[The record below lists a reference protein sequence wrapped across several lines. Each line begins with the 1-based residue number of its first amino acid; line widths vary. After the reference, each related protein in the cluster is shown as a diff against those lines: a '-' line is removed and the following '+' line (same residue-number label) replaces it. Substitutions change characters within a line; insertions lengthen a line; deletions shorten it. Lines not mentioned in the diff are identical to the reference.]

1 MRILHTSDW
10 HIGRA
15 LYGRKRYEE
24 YEAFLDWLSGLV
36 ERENIDVLLVAGDV
50 FDNGTPSN
58 RAQELYYR
66 FLARAA
72 GRAHRHI
79 IVVSGNHDSPS
90 LLNAPRG
97 LLKFLNVHVVGSAS
111 ATPSDELIVLAG
123 PDGEAGLMVCAV
135 PYLRDRDIRTAEAGE
150 SVEDK
155 DRKIIEGI
163 RAHYRAVCEKAR
175 EERDASGR
183 SIPIVAMGHLFT
195 SGGRTAEGDGVRDL
209 YIGSLAQVRADVFPD
224 YIDYLALGHLH
235 IPQKVGG
242 SDFIR
247 YAGSPLAIGF
257 GEGGQEKSVVLV
269 EFDGDGRTVTTIPVP
284 RFQELTTLRGDWET
298 IARGIDELRFA
309 GSTAWLEIV
318 FVGDEIAGSLRERLD
333 DAIAGTAMEILR
345 VKNNRVLERT
355 LSGLNTAE
363 TLDDLDV
370 TDVFTQCLE
379 LHQVAEEQRPT
390 LLAAYR
396 EVLVSLSEAD
406 PGAE

>member
-24 YEAFLDWLSGLV
+24 YEAFLEWLAGLL
-36 ERENIDVLLVAGDV
+36 EKENIDVLLVAGDV

-72 GRAHRHI
+72 SPAHRHI
-79 IVVSGNHDSPS
+79 IVIAGNHDSPT

-111 ATPSDELIVLAG
+111 PADEVITLTG
-123 PDGEAGLMVCAV
+123 PDGEPRLIVCAV
-135 PYLRDRDIRTAEAGE
+135 PYLRDRDIRIAEAGE
-150 SVEDK
+150 SMEDK

-163 RAHYRAVCEKAR
+163 RAHYRAVCEKAK
-175 EERDASGR
+175 EEREASGR
-183 SIPIVAMGHLFT
+183 SIPIAAMGHLFT
-195 SGGRTAEGDGVRDL
+195 SGGRTTEGDGVREL

-247 YAGSPLAIGF
+247 YAGSPLPIGF
-257 GEGGQEKSVVLV
+257 GEAGQEKSVVLV
-269 EFDGDGRTVTTIPVP
+269 EFTGGGRTATTIPVP
-284 RFQELTTLRGDWET
+284 RFQELRTLRGDWEA
-298 IARGIDELRFA
+298 IARGIDEMRFA
-309 GSTAWLEIV
+309 GGSTWLEIV
-318 FVGDEIAGSLRERLD
+318 FEGDEIAGSLRERLD
-333 DAIAGTAMEILR
+333 DAIEGTAMEILR

-355 LSGLNTAE
+355 LSGLDTAE

-370 TDVFTQCLE
+370 TDVFTRCLE
-379 LHQVAEEQRPT
+379 MHQVPEVERPS
-390 LLAAYR
+390 LLAAYQ